1 MLSVFGCEMT
11 ANEIARASSCLESQW
26 IGMGQEVASF
36 EREFSEARGLSNFVM
51 CDSGSNALYLAL
63 RALDLPEGSEVI
75 VPTFTWIACATSVLL
90 AGLRPVFCDID
101 PSTMNVRAEDVAV
114 QMTSDTSAIM
124 VVHFAGL
131 PVDLHDIRQFNL
143 PIIEDCAHAV
153 DSMYK
158 GVACGSQSEASIFSF
173 DSVKNLAVGEGGGV
187 TFRDSSHA
195 DRARELRYC
204 GIAKSGFQ
212 AASDQAASEPRWWE
226 YDLRGIAPKMLPT
239 DIAAS
244 IGRVQLKR
252 LPEMQDRRRR
262 LWEMYNEELD
272 MVPGLLRPLEAP
284 RTDRHSY
291 FTYSIRVPQRDE
303 LARFLLDRG
312 IYTTLRYQPLHY
324 LPIFEQRWRDLPNSE
339 ALNEIALSI
348 PLHPRMT
355 SEDVLL
361 VSDSIKEFFGEG
373 PPERRNR
380 RDRDFAA

>member
-11 ANEIARASSCLESQW
+11 AHEIARASSCLESQW

-36 EREFSEARGLSNFVM
+36 EQEFCNARELRNFVM

-90 AGLRPVFCDID
+90 AGLRPVFCDVD
-101 PSTMNVRAEDVAV
+101 AFTMNVRHEDIADLI
-114 QMTSDTSAIM
+114 TSETSAIM

-131 PVDLHDIRQFNL
+131 PVDLDDIRQFNL

-153 DSMYK
+153 DSMYQ
-158 GVACGSQSEASIFSF
+158 GAACGSQSEASIFSF

-187 TFRDSSHA
+187 TFSNSSHA
-195 DRARELRYC
+195 ERARELRYC

-212 AASDQAASEPRWWE
+212 AASDLAASEPKWWE

-244 IGRVQLKR
+244 IGRAQLKR

-262 LWEMYNEELD
+262 LWQMYNEELET
-272 MVPGLLRPLEAP
+272 VPELLRPLEAP
-284 RTDRHSY
+284 TTDRHSY
-291 FTYSIRVPQRDE
+291 FTYSIRVPQRDK

-312 IYTTLRYQPLHY
+312 IYTTLRYQPLHH
-324 LPIFEQRWRDLPNSE
+324 LPLFEQRWRNLPNSD
-339 ALNEIALSI
+339 ALNESALSI

-361 VSDSIKEFFGEG
+361 VCDSIKQFYGDG
-373 PPERRNR
+373 PPKDEDR